1 MHKAQNLCGSE
12 TTGDAEQRVGR
23 QITMSGAYIVSP
35 CAFSTAKAI
44 PCPANQLLLPLTHTT
59 LGLDEGFSGWE
70 TLQGFFTQNK
80 GPLSGSRLPEW
91 AGGGAGGRL
100 SPTAGMKG
108 EGAKESRQEEAQ
120 KRQEG
125 LREAG
130 LSRKNI
136 SHQADQ
142 KEES

>member
-1 MHKAQNLCGSE
+1 MG
-12 TTGDAEQRVGR
+12 
-23 QITMSGAYIVSP
+23 
-35 CAFSTAKAI
+35 STAKAI
-44 PCPANQLLLPLTHTT
+44 PRPANQLLLPLTHTT
-59 LGLDEGFSGWE
+59 LGLDEGFSGWD

-91 AGGGAGGRL
+91 GGGGL

-108 EGAKESRQEEAQ
+108 EGAKESRQEQVQ

-125 LREAG
+125 LRGAG

-142 KEES
+142 KEESWVTDRTTVFSFSSVLSPPTWSLILYSPKNVLQ

>member
-91 AGGGAGGRL
+91 ARGGEAQSHSWHEGGG
-100 SPTAGMKG
+100 SKG
-108 EGAKESRQEEAQ
+108 KQTRGSAEAARRAERGWAEQEE
-120 KRQEG
+120 
-125 LREAG
+125 
-130 LSRKNI
+130 
-136 SHQADQ
+136 H
-142 KEES
+142 